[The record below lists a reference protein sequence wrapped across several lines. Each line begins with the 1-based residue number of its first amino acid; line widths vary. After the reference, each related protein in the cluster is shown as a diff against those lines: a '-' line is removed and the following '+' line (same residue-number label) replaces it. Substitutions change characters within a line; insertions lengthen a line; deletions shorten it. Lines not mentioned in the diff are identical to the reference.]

1 MFVEIV
7 DDGSTPPSSDR
18 RSAHDKGFVAA
29 TSVAAAVALTG
40 MKLAVGLATGSLGIL
55 SEALHSA
62 LDLVAALVTLFAVR
76 ASARPADTR
85 HPFGHGKVE
94 NLSALFETVL
104 LLLTCG
110 WIVNEATQ
118 RLAGGNV
125 RVEAT
130 AWAFVVMAVSIAVD
144 FSRSRALLRVA
155 RRTGSQAL
163 EADALHFSTDVWS
176 SSVVILGLVAVRL
189 APALEAPWLVQADA
203 IAALG
208 VAGIVVWISLRL
220 GRRTVGDLLDE
231 VPPGLR
237 ERVEEAARVTG
248 VLDVGRVRVRRSGAD
263 YFVDLTLS
271 AEPAITLEHAH
282 RLAERVEHSVRTR
295 LPGAD
300 VLVHLEPAN
309 DGGLPI
315 PSPSG
320 VRSIA
325 RTHGLDINAVRVVA
339 GPVGPTLELH
349 VEVDPELDLAA
360 AHIRASELEMKL
372 LRRFPGL
379 AEIVSHIEPRGESTP
394 PPEGSTEE
402 AIQMAVEEVVRGHG
416 YRCRACEVAVVHGDH
431 GLVVSCRCATEPH
444 AATTDVHQ
452 LSAAVDSALRERF
465 PDVDQVTILLQPIE
479 NA

>member
-1 MFVEIV
+1 MFVEI
-7 DDGSTPPSSDR
+7 DNGGPTPLLTSSDPKVAR
-18 RSAHDKGFVAA
+18 EKDLVAA
-29 TSVAAAVALTG
+29 TSVVAAVALTG
-40 MKLAVGLATGSLGIL
+40 MKLVVGLATGSLGIL

-62 LDLVAALVTLFAVR
+62 LDLVAALVTLFAIR
-76 ASARPADTR
+76 ASARPADSR

-110 WIVNEATQ
+110 WIVNEAVH
-118 RLAGGNV
+118 RLAGGNASV
-125 RVEAT
+125 QAT
-130 AWAFVVMAVSIAVD
+130 VWAFVVMAVSIVVD
-144 FSRSRALLRVA
+144 VSRSRALLRVA

-176 SSVVILGLVAVRL
+176 SSVVILGLTAVRL
-189 APALEAPWLVQADA
+189 APAMGLPWLVNADA
-203 IAALG
+203 VAALG
-208 VAGIVVWISLRL
+208 VAAIVVWVSIRL
-220 GRRTVGDLLDE
+220 GRRTVADLLDE

-237 ERVEEAARVTG
+237 EEVEEAARVAG
-248 VLDVGRVRVRRSGAD
+248 VLEVGRVRVRRSGAD
-263 YFVDLTLS
+263 HFVDLTLS

-282 RLAERVEHSVRTR
+282 GLADRVEHAVRER

-300 VLVHLEPAN
+300 VLVHLEPVG

-325 RTHGLDINAVRVVA
+325 RTDGLDVHAIRLVA

-349 VEVDPELDLAA
+349 VEVDPELDVAA

-379 AEIVSHIEPRGESTP
+379 AQIVSHIEPRGASAP
-394 PPEGSTEE
+394 QP
-402 AIQMAVEEVVRGHG
+402 
-416 YRCRACEVAVVHGDH
+416 
-431 GLVVSCRCATEPH
+431 GLYSCRTSTVKGGARGGE
-444 AATTDVHQ
+444 D
-452 LSAAVDSALRERF
+452 DSGGR
-465 PDVDQVTILLQPIE
+465 
-479 NA
+479 